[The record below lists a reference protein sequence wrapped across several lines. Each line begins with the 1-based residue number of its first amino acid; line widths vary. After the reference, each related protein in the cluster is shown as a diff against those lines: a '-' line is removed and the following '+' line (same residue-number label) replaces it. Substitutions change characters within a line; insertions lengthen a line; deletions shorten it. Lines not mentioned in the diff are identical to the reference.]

1 MLKNVKKLKEEEE
14 KELSD
19 WEVDIQTTKEQ
30 IERVDKELFS
40 KIE

>member
-1 MLKNVKKLKEEEE
+1 MFLIYHIKEKEDG
-14 KELSD
+14 ELSD
-19 WEVDIQTTKEQ
+19 WETEIQTTKEQ